1 MISRRL
7 TILLIQALPAILS
20 ISSSALA
27 QSYAANGQIGYL
39 QEWEMRASLAR
50 TVTSGGVSY
59 DGPVKLRHVGLCS
72 VNGVEE
78 KSGVVRL
85 KVSPKTAG
93 IEGTL
98 AIEDDNCRIVA
109 SAPPSYSGLLNCR
122 DGQGVPIHFS
132 IDQTETAVRD
142 GAETTK

>member
-1 MISRRL
+1 MISRRF

-39 QEWEMRASLAR
+39 QEWEMKASLAR
-50 TVTSGGVSY
+50 TVTSSGVNY
-59 DGPVKLRHVGLCS
+59 NGPVTLRHVGLCS

-78 KSGVVRL
+78 KSGVLR
-85 KVSPKTAG
+85 VSPKTEG

-98 AIEDDNCRIVA
+98 AMEDDNLRIVA

-122 DGQGVPIHFS
+122 DGQGVPIHVS
-132 IDQTETAVRD
+132 IDPTETAQRPQNNCSWPS
-142 GAETTK
+142 

>member
-59 DGPVKLRHVGLCS
+59 DGPVTLRHVGLCS